1 MHRATGRPRA
11 ARCVL
16 AERTATFT
24 TALGPDP
31 SARSQEVRDPVSSV
45 MPSAVPAST
54 PASVEAAALRD
65 ARRRSAELEAAIERD
80 PSRFRVLTG
89 DRPTGPLHVGHL
101 FGTLEN
107 RVRLQDRGVELLVL
121 VADYQ
126 TITDRAAAR
135 GLPDDVEG
143 QVADYLAAGIDPA
156 RATIFAH
163 SQVEAL
169 NQLLLPFLSLVSVAE
184 VARNPTVK
192 AEVAAAGGAGT
203 SALMFVYPV
212 HQAADILFCHANLVP
227 VGRDQLPHL
236 ELTRTIARRFNERY
250 APDRPYFP
258 EPEALIGR
266 APLLLGL
273 DGRKMGK
280 SAGNAITLRA
290 SADETARLIRRART
304 DAERRI
310 TYEPDRRPE
319 VASLVLLA
327 ALCRGEAPEAVA
339 AAVGDG
345 GASALKAVV
354 TEAVNERLAPV
365 RARRAE
371 VAADRGLLRG
381 VLRDGN
387 ERARAIAADT
397 LAQVRRLMHTAY

>member
-1 MHRATGRPRA
+1 M
-11 ARCVL
+11 
-16 AERTATFT
+16 
-24 TALGPDP
+24 
-31 SARSQEVRDPVSSV
+31 SSL
-45 MPSAVPAST
+45 MPSAPARDPEPAS
-54 PASVEAAALRD
+54 LRD
-65 ARRRSAELEAAIERD
+65 ARRRSEELEAAIACD

-107 RVRLQDRGVELLVL
+107 RVRLQDAGVELFVL

-126 TITDRAAAR
+126 TITDRTAAR
-135 GLPDDVEG
+135 RLPDDVEG

-163 SQVEAL
+163 TQIEAL

-192 AEVAAAGGAGT
+192 AEVAASGGAAT
-203 SALMFVYPV
+203 SALMFAYPV

-250 APDRPYFP
+250 APDAPYFP
-258 EPEALIGR
+258 EPDALLSR

-273 DGRKMGK
+273 DGRTKMGK
-280 SAGNAITLRA
+280 SAGNAIALRA
-290 SADETARLIRRART
+290 TADETAALIRRART
-304 DAERRI
+304 DSERRI
-310 TYEPDRRPE
+310 AYDPAGRPE
-319 VASLVLLA
+319 VSNLLLLA
-327 ALCRGEAPEAVA
+327 ALCRGETPEAIA
-339 AAVGDG
+339 AEAGDR
-345 GASALKAVV
+345 GASALKALV

-371 VAADRGLLRG
+371 LMRDRGALRA
-381 VLRDGN
+381 VLREGN

-397 LAQVRRLMHTAY
+397 LAAVRRLMDTDY